1 MKNKIRA
8 GIVLAIIFAVYN
20 VLAFALPFVH
30 NAVFWLSYVFSMVA
44 IAAQVYIM
52 YTAFMKEE
60 GAKSKFYGFPI
71 AKVGVIYLLIQLAL
85 GFVMMIFA
93 ARVVTWIPVV
103 LYVVLLGVAAIGFI
117 ATDSMRDEVERQD
130 VQMKK
135 VVSVMRD
142 LQGKVSGIVNLS
154 AADMRAD
161 IAKLAEDMRY
171 SDPVSNDALA
181 GIESELSANVDALRA
196 AVVAGDSETARRLCR
211 QTSAALAE
219 RNRLC
224 KLNKK

>member
-8 GIVLAIIFAVYN
+8 GIVLAIVLVVYN
-20 VLAFALPFVH
+20 VLAFARPFVH
-30 NAVFWLSYVFSMVA
+30 NAVFWLSYIFSMVA
-44 IAAQVYIM
+44 IAAQAYVM

-60 GAKSKFYGFPI
+60 GIKSKFYGFPI

-103 LYVVLLGVAAIGFI
+103 LYVILLGAAAIGFI
-117 ATDSMRDEVERQD
+117 ATDAMRDEVERQD
-130 VQMKK
+130 VQLKK
-135 VVSVMRD
+135 DVSVMRG

-171 SDPVSNDALA
+171 SDPVSNEALVA
-181 GIESELSANVDALRA
+181 IEIELSANVDALQA
-196 AVVAGDSETARRLCR
+196 AVVAGDNEAARRLCR
-211 QTSAALAE
+211 QASATLAE

>member
-30 NAVFWLSYVFSMVA
+30 NTVFWLSYIFSVVA

-71 AKVGVIYLLIQLAL
+71 AKVGVIYLLIQLVL
-85 GFVMMIFA
+85 GFVMMAFA
-93 ARVVTWIPVV
+93 ANIAAWIPVV
-103 LYVVLLGVAAIGFI
+103 LYVILLGAAAIGLI
-117 ATDSMRDEVERQD
+117 AVDVVRDEVERQD
-130 VQMKK
+130 LQMKK
-135 VVSVMRD
+135 DVFVMRD
-142 LQGKVSGIVNLS
+142 LQAKVSSIVDLS
-154 AADMRAD
+154 AGDVRAD

-171 SDPVSNDALA
+171 SDPVSNETLA
-181 GIESELSANVDALRA
+181 GIEGALFAEVDALRA
-196 AVVAGDSETARRLCR
+196 AVVDGDNEAARRLCR
-211 QTSAALAE
+211 QASATLAE